1 MILSLLSPDSLLS
14 EVCSLVKLTFYFSIT
29 VTIVVSSCKSL
40 PPSSSVLAS
49 ALASLSVF
57 ESGVVSGVVSGSGSG
72 SVIGS
77 SVGSTSSSG
86 TST

>member
-29 VTIVVSSCKSL
+29 VTIVVSSCNSL
-40 PPSSSVLAS
+40 PPSTSVFAS
-49 ALASLSVF
+49 ASASLSVF
-57 ESGVVSGVVSGSGSG
+57 ESGVVSGSGSG
-72 SVIGS
+72 SVTGS